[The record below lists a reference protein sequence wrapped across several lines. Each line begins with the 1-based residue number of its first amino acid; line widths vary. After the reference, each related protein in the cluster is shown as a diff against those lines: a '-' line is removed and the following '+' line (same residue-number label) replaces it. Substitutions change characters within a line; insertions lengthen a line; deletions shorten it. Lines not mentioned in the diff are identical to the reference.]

1 MSEIYENSEAGV
13 IDTASGGVND
23 TASGAVSTPRP
34 IQLVHCTGATEDGLL
49 SYNYVKKA
57 KYGLKLPERN
67 EEIFLPNAEAVGSV
81 LLESGRQKITKWT
94 VYDYFNTR
102 RIYGQRLKNKLEGA
116 ILRKL

>member
-1 MSEIYENSEAGV
+1 MSLVPVPDVDEDPENFPPEHA
-13 IDTASGGVND
+13 NL
-23 TASGAVSTPRP
+23 RP
-34 IQLVHCTGATEDGLL
+34 IQLVHCTGVTEDGLL

-67 EEIFLPNAEAVGSV
+67 EEILLPNAESV
-81 LLESGRQKITKWT
+81 CQMLLESGRQKITKWT

-102 RIYGQRLKNKLEGA
+102 RVYGQRLKNKLEGA